1 MTQPLQLISIF
12 FKLFTIYLNTLH
24 FLNHPHMY
32 MYLRL
37 TSTEENFK
45 NGGGEEGYKHILL
58 CLSSWLSPCP
68 LIVISFSGS
77 DAIVFVYYAMLL
89 CIYAWNEIH
98 LLDTCRCAFTPTY
111 YHGGGGTGQ
120 FMCTCKSI
128 QVNKDWV
135 YIVA

>member
-1 MTQPLQLISIF
+1 
-12 FKLFTIYLNTLH
+12 
-24 FLNHPHMY
+24 MY

-45 NGGGEEGYKHILL
+45 NGGGGEGYKHILL

-77 DAIVFVYYAMLL
+77 DAIVFVYYVYSILFYALMHGMKY
-89 CIYAWNEIH
+89 IYWIH
-98 LLDTCRCAFTPTY
+98 VGVPLPLHITMGEAEP
-111 YHGGGGTGQ
+111 GQ

-128 QVNKDWV
+128 QVNKD
-135 YIVA
+135 